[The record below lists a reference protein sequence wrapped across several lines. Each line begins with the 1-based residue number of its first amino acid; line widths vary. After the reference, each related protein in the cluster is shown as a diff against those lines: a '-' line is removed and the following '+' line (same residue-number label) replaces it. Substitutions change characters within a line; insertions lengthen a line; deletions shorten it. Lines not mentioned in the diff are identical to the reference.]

1 MKGSSIFEMSYAD
14 NSTQLGLKVHE
25 KADKNEIYACCL
37 GSNCP
42 RQGRFQLKTTIWL
55 FVTCVFL
62 KPKSIK
68 GGLENTHVV

>member
-42 RQGRFQLKTTIWL
+42 RQGRF
-55 FVTCVFL
+55 
-62 KPKSIK
+62 
-68 GGLENTHVV
+68 